1 MSEYNAYCLSKLPK
15 EILIKILL
23 QKDNSAYF
31 DLSYCYTMRDN
42 VVTRIEKLKTEMI
55 KRKLLEHMEDQDFIC
70 NRTRIRSSNSTGFLK
85 FEYLN
90 YKIAMN
96 TDEIHVTL
104 NGKPVYSEIEEE
116 VELNLLTFELNH
128 RVMQLHRVICKKIDS
143 IYTVF
148 DNISWFL
155 DNDKLNFCES

>member
-1 MSEYNAYCLSKLPK
+1 MSEYNEYCLSKLPK

-23 QKDNSAYF
+23 QKDNTEYF
-31 DLSYCYTMRDN
+31 DLSYCYTMRDKVN
-42 VVTRIEKLKTEMI
+42 FRIEKLKTEAV
-55 KRKLLEHMEDQDFIC
+55 KRKLLQHMEDKDFIC
-70 NRTRIRSSNSTGFLK
+70 KMTRIKSSKTSGFLK

-96 TDEIHVTL
+96 SDEIHVSL
-104 NGKPVYSEIEEE
+104 NEKPVYSEIEEE

-128 RVMQLHRVICKKIDS
+128 RVMQLHRVICKKIG

-155 DNDKLNFCES
+155 DNDKLNF